1 MEMSVSLPIL
11 FIECQCYKG
20 QSVLPKEQL
29 CYHSESYKVSL
40 KDMIYRTLSL
50 SYMFGQC
57 IYVIFLSVSLIL

>member
-1 MEMSVSLPIL
+1 MLSFRELSV
-11 FIECQCYKG
+11 
-20 QSVLPKEQL
+20 
-29 CYHSESYKVSL
+29 YKVSL

>member
-1 MEMSVSLPIL
+1 M
-11 FIECQCYKG
+11 ECQCYRVCATQG
-20 QSVLPKEQL
+20 TAVLSFRELSV
-29 CYHSESYKVSL
+29 YKVSL